1 MSPFETV
8 LRGLVVVSG
17 LFLPGAGWALGGRW
31 PLAWF
36 AAAVISTLAI
46 LAGVVGFASLGI
58 AISLGSMG
66 TWLFVVA
73 AAGGMY
79 WWKRRSSVGAERSD
93 WAGSWLAW
101 PILPMLA
108 VAVWRAVAQPLPG
121 ADADFR
127 WDHLARLLVQ
137 TGALDHYPPVTAEAF
152 GQYFWADGIAPLVSG
167 VYAWTYLAGG
177 SMAKVWTAIPVLFQ
191 VLGLLALAHA
201 LARCWQ
207 PAARAGW
214 LACGLVGATMLLQ
227 FSVSLGQET
236 GFTALGA
243 GGMILYLMH
252 WRKDGAARLLVPAA
266 LCAGLAAC
274 AREYGALFGVIGF
287 VWVGW
292 SGKSFW
298 KLILFGGIS
307 AALPLGWHLRVWLMT
322 GNPLFAHDVHGLFP
336 LNPVFHEWMRGYV
349 ATYGS
354 VFSHASGWWEMGRLL
369 GISSIPAT
377 AGLVAGMFVWRRH
390 PGAIGWVA
398 VGLGTAAVW
407 VASVPFT
414 AGGLFYSM
422 RVLSPLLLLGCAW
435 GGAALARWVPKR
447 QNLAAVLLGLA
458 LFGVDASLR
467 ALTIPL
473 NPYATAPGEWLQAGY
488 QLQADFTERDE
499 PFIQAVTR
507 RVDGRVL
514 SESAGVQHVFL
525 REGKILAP
533 LWSPDV
539 QFLFD
544 ADFHGDA
551 VGRLR
556 DLGYSH
562 LLLTR
567 VQSSVDFLARTGALA
582 KLDGRIEPVMANG
595 TFILFA
601 LKPAGSKPA
610 P

>member
-1 MSPFETV
+1 
-8 LRGLVVVSG
+8 
-17 LFLPGAGWALGGRW
+17 
-31 PLAWF
+31 
-36 AAAVISTLAI
+36 
-46 LAGVVGFASLGI
+46 
-58 AISLGSMG
+58 
-66 TWLFVVA
+66 
-73 AAGGMY
+73 
-79 WWKRRSSVGAERSD
+79 
-93 WAGSWLAW
+93 
-101 PILPMLA
+101 
-108 VAVWRAVAQPLPG
+108 
-121 ADADFR
+121 
-127 WDHLARLLVQ
+127 
-137 TGALDHYPPVTAEAF
+137 
-152 GQYFWADGIAPLVSG
+152 
-167 VYAWTYLAGG
+167 
-177 SMAKVWTAIPVLFQ
+177 
-191 VLGLLALAHA
+191 
-201 LARCWQ
+201 
-207 PAARAGW
+207 
-214 LACGLVGATMLLQ
+214 
-227 FSVSLGQET
+227 
-236 GFTALGA
+236 
-243 GGMILYLMH
+243 
-252 WRKDGAARLLVPAA
+252 
-266 LCAGLAAC
+266 
-274 AREYGALFGVIGF
+274 
-287 VWVGW
+287 
-292 SGKSFW
+292 
-298 KLILFGGIS
+298 
-307 AALPLGWHLRVWLMT
+307 
-322 GNPLFAHDVHGLFP
+322 
-336 LNPVFHEWMRGYV
+336 
-349 ATYGS
+349 
-354 VFSHASGWWEMGRLL
+354 MGRLL
-369 GISSIPAT
+369 AISSIPAT
-377 AGLVAGMFVWRRH
+377 AGLVAGMVVWRRH

-398 VGLGTAAVW
+398 VGVGTAAVW

-435 GGAALARWVPKR
+435 GGAALARWVPQR
-447 QNLAAVLLGLA
+447 QNLAALLLGLA

-488 QLQADFTERDE
+488 QFQADFTERDE

-551 VGRLR
+551 VSRLR

-601 LKPAGSKPA
+601 FKPAEPRPA